1 MVGGA
6 RPRVDHD
13 PPGNRSRSVIVYAN
27 MDLALDQIRSVLAV
41 VDYGGYHRAA
51 EALHLSQ
58 PAISKHVRRI
68 EQQLGGPLFERR
80 GRGVEV
86 SARGEAVVGELRR
99 IVEAHD
105 EALARLA
112 RPAGAKRPFA
122 LGTIEHLVDPMLPEV
137 LSAVRGRLD
146 VPVRLRVDRSLPLV
160 ERVEAGELDA
170 AIVMNPSGAA
180 APEPLGDVELR
191 WWTGAGLRVDP
202 LPEPLPVVAYDPPCG
217 LREMQLRHLADQG
230 IASEVTA
237 ESPHLT
243 GIQAAVRSGLGVALL
258 AGGADGLRPVA
269 SGPLGETL
277 SAPLWLVA
285 ADQWRNL
292 AEPLRGAIWAA
303 TARARR
309 KAA

>member
-1 MVGGA
+1 
-6 RPRVDHD
+6 
-13 PPGNRSRSVIVYAN
+13 
-27 MDLALDQIRSVLAV
+27 MDLALDHVRSVLAV
-41 VDYGGYHRAA
+41 VDFGGYHRAA

-86 SARGEAVVGELRR
+86 SARGEVVVAELRR
-99 IVEAHD
+99 VIEVHD

-112 RPAGAKRPFA
+112 RPAGAERPFA

-137 LSAVRGRLD
+137 LAAVRGQLD
-146 VPVRLRVDRSLPLV
+146 APVRLRVDRSQPLV

-170 AIVMNPSGAA
+170 AIVMNPAGAG
-180 APEPLGDVELR
+180 APEPLGEVELR
-191 WWTGAGLRVDP
+191 WWTGAALRVDP

-217 LREMQLRHLADQG
+217 LRDLLLRRLAEQG

-243 GIQAAVRSGLGVALL
+243 GIHAAVRSGLGVALL
-258 AGGADGLRPVA
+258 AGAADGLRPIE
-269 SGPLGETL
+269 SGPLAESL

-285 ADQWRNL
+285 AEPWRGL
-292 AEPLRGAIWAA
+292 ADPLRAALWAA
-303 TARARR
+303 GTRARR
-309 KAA
+309 RAA